1 MRFGKGQED
10 DMATQL
16 KQQTEM
22 APVSAQFSRRQ
33 DAKTASIVNQ
43 ALLFQER
50 IGTDYAAA
58 YLSCKGVNVD
68 VAIRVLSRP
77 RERRKYF

>member
-1 MRFGKGQED
+1 MHNGKGQEKEMVTPLQEQT
-10 DMATQL
+10 DMAP
-16 KQQTEM
+16 
-22 APVSAQFSRRQ
+22 AVNSRRK

-58 YLSCKGVNVD
+58 YLNCKGVNVE

-77 RERRKYF
+77 RERRKYY

>member
-1 MRFGKGQED
+1 MVN
-10 DMATQL
+10 QL
-16 KQQTEM
+16 KQQNDMT
-22 APVSAQFSRRQ
+22 PVSTAFSRRQ
-33 DAKTASIVNQ
+33 DAKTATIVNQ

-77 RERRKYF
+77 KERRKYY